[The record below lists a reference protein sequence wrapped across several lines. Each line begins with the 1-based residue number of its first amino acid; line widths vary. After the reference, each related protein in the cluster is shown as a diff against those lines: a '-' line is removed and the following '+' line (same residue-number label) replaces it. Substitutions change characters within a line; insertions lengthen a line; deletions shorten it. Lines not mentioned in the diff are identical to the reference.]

1 MLSAFA
7 LALRQLA
14 DPRVLAI
21 LFKCVAIALVLFALI
36 GAASWYALDTLLAI
50 AGLEDSLGEA
60 AGAARGLAALVLVI
74 IGGWL
79 LWRILALAVLQFYA
93 DEFVAAVEA
102 RHYPAALARVRRLD
116 WHRELRIALRGALRA
131 LGYNLLALPVAL
143 VLLFTGFGTF
153 FVFIGVN
160 AILLGRELTEM
171 VWLRHAPHKDAPLP
185 LPASSRFLFGT
196 IVAILMTVP
205 FANFLA
211 PFLGAAAATHLVH
224 RTGAIDHAP

>member
-7 LALRQLA
+7 LALRQIA

-21 LFKCVAIALVLFALI
+21 MLKCLGIAILAFALI
-36 GAASWYALDTLLAI
+36 ATAGWYALDALLAM
-50 AGLEDSLGEA
+50 AGLEDSLGEGT
-60 AGAARGLAALVLVI
+60 GAARGLAALVIVL

-102 RHYPAALARVRRLD
+102 RYYPAALARARRLD
-116 WHRELRIALRGALRA
+116 WHRELRLALRGALRA
-131 LGYNLLALPVAL
+131 LGYNLLALPLAL
-143 VLLFTGFGTF
+143 VLILTGFGTF
-153 FVFIGVN
+153 IVFIAVN
-160 AILLGRELTEM
+160 AALLGRELTEM
-171 VWLRHAPHKDAPLP
+171 VWLRHAPHPDAALP
-185 LPASSRFLFGT
+185 VSAGTRFGFGA
-196 IVAILMTVP
+196 IVAVLLTVP
-205 FANFLA
+205 FVNFLA